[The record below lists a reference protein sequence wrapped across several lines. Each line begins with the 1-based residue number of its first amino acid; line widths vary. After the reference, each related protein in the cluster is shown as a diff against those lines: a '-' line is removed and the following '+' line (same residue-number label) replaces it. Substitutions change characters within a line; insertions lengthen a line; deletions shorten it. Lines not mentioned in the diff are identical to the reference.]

1 MYWYKITK
9 LSDYIFRPRPLPP
22 LFLRKQDF
30 NEKTFLVNESQENVV
45 ISNKIHVLKYSS
57 FSIFK
62 TVSWEGSPLSSRP
75 CKVLMENSVTFLN
88 VCRKVTWMK
97 WVISICFIIQT
108 TKHSSSIIIFF
119 LRWQHRYDFFQYDL
133 FHLTYTD
140 TQTNICWNGIIFFIQ
155 LCFKSCIFVCKEWRG
170 IVIVFSSLLF
180 AMGFFKI

>member
-1 MYWYKITK
+1 MKVRK
-9 LSDYIFRPRPLPP
+9 ML
-22 LFLRKQDF
+22 LFPIKFMSWDILLLVSLKQSP
-30 NEKTFLVNESQENVV
+30 EKVHLCHPGRARFLWRTRW
-45 ISNKIHVLKYSS
+45 L
-57 FSIFK
+57 
-62 TVSWEGSPLSSRP
+62 
-75 CKVLMENSVTFLN
+75 FLN

-108 TKHSSSIIIFF
+108 TKHSISIIIFF

-140 TQTNICWNGIIFFIQ
+140 TQTNICWNGITFFIQ
-155 LCFKSCIFVCKEWRG
+155 LCFKRCIFVCKEWRG